1 MRPASAAPS
10 SQSSPRSLV
19 RAAVVL
25 ALVLLLHA
33 AALIG
38 VRREL
43 ALATPTKPTQTTLS
57 VALLRPAPPPAEAV
71 SAPAPPAVQRRAPE
85 RAISVAPAAPSAPAP
100 APPPVA
106 EPPPAPPPA
115 PPPVAA
121 APPDTLGR
129 TLPPGVEQ
137 LPTQGRI
144 AYRTSY
150 TRMRGITALTY
161 VDWSIDAEKGRYE
174 LWLRTVDPPGL
185 LDLRSTG
192 EMKPFGIAPGRYVE
206 KIEIANREL
215 SVDFDWT
222 SRRVAFGG
230 RGAGPALPFDDGTQD
245 PLSLQFHLPLLA
257 QAYPWRFTPG
267 AIISFQ
273 VARRKVETYSFAIDG
288 FEPMTINGREVYTLK
303 IVRPKGP
310 DSSRGVEFWLAPD
323 FDWIPVRLR
332 FIDTNDEVWDSVLA
346 HLPGSEPPPSAPIQM
361 EAVKP

>member
-1 MRPASAAPS
+1 MPMSRTSFAP
-10 SQSSPRSLV
+10 QPRSLS
-19 RAAVVL
+19 RAALVL
-25 ALVLLLHA
+25 GLVLLLHA
-33 AALIG
+33 VALVG

-43 ALATPTKPTQTTLS
+43 ALATPAKPTQTTLS
-57 VALLRPAPPPAEAV
+57 VALLRPPPPPAAAPAT
-71 SAPAPPAVQRRAPE
+71 SPAPAPSPSPRTRAPE
-85 RAISVAPAAPSAPAP
+85 RAISVAPAEPAAPAPAP
-100 APPPVA
+100 APPP
-106 EPPPAPPPA
+106 PAPEPA
-115 PPPVAA
+115 PPPVAS
-121 APPDTLGR
+121 APPPETLGR

-144 AYRTSY
+144 AYRTTY

-185 LDLRSTG
+185 LDLRSSG
-192 EMKPFGIAPGRYVE
+192 ELKPFGIAPGRYVE

-215 SVDFDWT
+215 SVDFDWA
-222 SRRVAFGG
+222 SRRVAFAG
-230 RGAGPALPFDDGTQD
+230 RGAGPELPFDDGTQD

-267 AIISFQ
+267 AVITFQ
-273 VARRKVETYSFAIDG
+273 VARRKVESYSFAVDR

-303 IVRPKGP
+303 IIRPKGP

-346 HLPGSEPPPSAPIQM
+346 HLPGAEPPPAAPIQQD
-361 EAVKP
+361 AVKP